1 MSLIKGIHHVCL
13 KCANEAEYKEVVHFY
28 HEILKLEIA
37 RTWSEGIMFQF
48 GNAVLEVFANGGEK
62 AETGIIRHFALATED
77 VDTCVEKLKAA
88 GYKVFVSF
96 RSVSG

>member
-13 KCANEAEYKEVVHFY
+13 KCANKEEYKEVVHFY
-28 HEILKLEIA
+28 HEILELEIA

-62 AETGIIRHFALATED
+62 AEGGACPWRLIPIFPCKSR
-77 VDTCVEKLKAA
+77 
-88 GYKVFVSF
+88 SF
-96 RSVSG
+96 TPFT